1 MLRRSQISLNRI
13 IYPHIDLI
21 SFFELISKLDINM
34 IELRNDLPGSQII
47 DGMAPERICELTA
60 HYGIKILTINALQ
73 KFNLLSHLPQANEEL
88 RSLLDLASA
97 IHCPAI
103 VLCPLNDP
111 ADTRDQRQRFG
122 ETVSCLQAYRQIFAD
137 AGIKGYLEPL
147 GFAESSLSSLIA
159 AQAVIWESGAQC
171 YRIVYDT
178 FHHYIGPDDAD
189 LLEAEL
195 DVNLI
200 GLVHASGVESKLP
213 KQRYRDEHRGLITE
227 KDQIGNL
234 GQIQFLRRRGFD
246 GPVSLEP
253 FASRVQTLPEHEFKT
268 ALSRCIDLLL
278 GQVERGG

>member
-1 MLRRSQISLNRI
+1 MLLRAQISLNRI
-13 IYPHIDLI
+13 IYPHIDLT
-21 SFFELISKLDINM
+21 SFFELISKFEIHM
-34 IELRNDLPGSQII
+34 IELRNDLPGSRII
-47 DGMAPERICELTA
+47 DGMAPERICELTV

-73 KFNLLSHLPQANEEL
+73 KFNLLSHLPQATEEL
-88 RSLLDLASA
+88 QGLIKLASA

-147 GFAESSLSSLIA
+147 GFAESSLSSLVA
-159 AQAVIWESGAQC
+159 AQAAIRESGAQC

-178 FHHYIGPDDAD
+178 FHHFIGPDHPK

-200 GLVHASGVESKLP
+200 DLVHASGVETKLP
-213 KQRYRDEHRGLITE
+213 KQRYRDEHRGLITVE
-227 KDQIGNL
+227 DKIANLEQIE
-234 GQIQFLRRRGFD
+234 FLLRRGFD

-253 FASRVQTLPEHEFKT
+253 FASRVQNLSEHEFKT
-268 ALSRCIDLLL
+268 ALAGCIDLLL
-278 GQVERGG
+278 GRAGRVG